1 VEYTK
6 AWSCLSIQGSIFW
19 SHSWNYSRGRVV
31 STSDSPESA
40 EAIVTEK
47 TLDETEG

>member
-1 VEYTK
+1 VEYPK

-19 SHSWNYSRGRVV
+19 SHNWNYSRGSVV
-31 STSDSPESA
+31 STGDCSESA
-40 EAIVTEK
+40 EAIVTET